1 MNKTIL
7 LLLVVAMLG
16 CAFGRPQFGGQTP
29 FRPGGNFQFGANPNR
44 PPPPAFPGQNLFNT
58 GSGQVV
64 GTGTGIANP
73 SPGGVGIGLGI
84 GAAVASPVGNFA
96 LGQGQSVSTGK

>member
-1 MNKTIL
+1 MNKIIL
-7 LLLVVAMLG
+7 LLLVVAMVG

-29 FRPGGNFQFGANPNR
+29 FRPGGNFQFGANR
-44 PPPPAFPGQNLFNT
+44 PPPSAFPGQNIFNT

-73 SPGGVGIGLGI
+73 SAGGVGIGLGV

-96 LGQGQSVSTGK
+96 IGQGESFSTGK